1 MTWGAHK
8 ADVRIA
14 AKNSVTVRAAL
25 RTSINAKAIWHAY
38 QDTHPFVT
46 DNITQDRARARAWA
60 MLHVKI
66 DIDPIEAA
74 LKKVYTD
81 GFLLGLDASRE
92 AVAQGQ
98 KIHKK
103 TADITKSDSD
113 YIDWA
118 HWKPGNRAAA
128 LQYRPTGA
136 FKTILDNAGIVSKSI
151 AKAGYDKIGTALAD
165 SVAAGFSPARAAK
178 VITEKIGDP
187 ARALTI
193 AITEQNRAMSLA
205 AMQNYKDLGVEKVE
219 WSGANPCDICA
230 PNEGQVVV
238 VGEQFESEDTEPPVH
253 PNCRCAVLPVI
264 DEAFYGEERG
274 VIQSEAFASN
284 ITGTDEQASSNGW
297 NEITPE
303 KWVERQLTKREKMG
317 YKPANEHILKI
328 LKDQGNDARVILE
341 NGPHIIR
348 VDKTAIK
355 VTDENIKDFSKN
367 FDIALSKLPE
377 WRRYDEN
384 GQERGYTAIVNTEAS
399 GNTLAYTYLAHDT
412 IWFSTKSV
420 MRAGDAPVGAE
431 NVARP
436 GYFMPAELSTNNNLF
451 TIAHELG
458 HTVDSS
464 VNADFKGR
472 FAGGLKKKFPNL
484 WSHYAKSNASEAY
497 AEVYAQWALGEQN
510 ALTAAYAEKFGWNLT
525 AQQYKTQITAQWKG
539 SFRPSLLNN

>member
-98 KIHKK
+98 KVHKK

-264 DEAFYGEERG
+264 DEAFYGEPSATDGLDLLPSGEEAP
-274 VIQSEAFASN
+274 VEEKPIEAMTTEEQEAFGEKQYKALKDT
-284 ITGTDEQASSNGW
+284 ITGSEQMSMAMYKGPGYYDINYSLRHGGTSKDADFIQNVI
-297 NEITPE
+297 ERAPALE
-303 KWVERQLTKREKMG
+303 KPVLT
-317 YKPANEHILKI
+317 
-328 LKDQGNDARVILE
+328 
-341 NGPHIIR
+341 
-348 VDKTAIK
+348 
-355 VTDENIKDFSKN
+355 F
-367 FDIALSKLPE
+367 
-377 WRRYDEN
+377 
-384 GQERGYTAIVNTEAS
+384 RGINNHYSAS
-399 GNTLAYTYLAHDT
+399 GNNFAEELTKAQPGSIYQDLG
-412 IWFSTKSV
+412 FSSTSFKPGV
-420 MRAGDAPVGAE
+420 AGSFGDIHIEIENPVG
-431 NVARP
+431 
-436 GYFMPAELSTNNNLF
+436 T
-451 TIAHELG
+451 
-458 HTVDSS
+458 
-464 VNADFKGR
+464 KGIVIEKIIS
-472 FAGGLKKKFPNL
+472 GLPIQGESEWLLPKGIKFEVI
-484 WSHYAKSNASEAY
+484 SN
-497 AEVYAQWALGEQN
+497 
-510 ALTAAYAEKFGWNLT
+510 TP
-525 AQQYKTQITAQWKG
+525 AQQFGHNGPTIRVRVIK
-539 SFRPSLLNN
+539 